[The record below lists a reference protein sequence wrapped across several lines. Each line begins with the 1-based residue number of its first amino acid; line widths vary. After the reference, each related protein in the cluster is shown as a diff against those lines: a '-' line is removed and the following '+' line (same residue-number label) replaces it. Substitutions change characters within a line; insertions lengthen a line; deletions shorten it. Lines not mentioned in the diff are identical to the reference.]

1 MGCPIDWTHFNS
13 WKAYAANTAGTGYR
27 KNVYICREGTDWYDG
42 SILRQDGLV
51 IDRYCTATNYLEMGN
66 VTAAS
71 LTLTISAPPN
81 DISSWAVGQE
91 LEVQVDIFERTD
103 PSDPE
108 DGGSGTAF
116 MGYFI
121 IDSISERSGTYTIEA
136 LDRMILL
143 DTPMDWTGVN
153 PASITSVL
161 SKIETDYGI
170 TIATDVTTLPNYTQ
184 AFADT
189 PALTARQVISAIAE
203 VMGCC
208 AYFDWNG
215 ELRFQWY
222 EPVLDG
228 SSNVVALTDEI
239 TFNSHTD
246 PIQGIYELTDV
257 GIGDPGDAK
266 TETTPQAY
274 YTEVKYNIIGNP
286 LVESIRNSGGSVSG
300 IATNIKNARYNISTP
315 AEEID
320 FCNGE
325 YEVLPFPYIWP
336 LDTLQIDVTAS
347 YAPITHVTYR
357 LNANMTLKSEV
368 DPRVA
373 DYSSTFSN
381 AQQTVINQMQN
392 DTDAINKHFFY
403 ANATGAHITTVEN
416 DPDSGNNVLI
426 DSSGVYI
433 RENTDVLAEFTAT
446 DARIGEASSAHA
458 DISTSGLQVYESD
471 GTTLIANL
479 GYGPG
484 KDSGGGT
491 TNAPYYTLG
500 ARTGAIGNYS
510 VAEGKD
516 TTASGYVAHA
526 EGYNTTATSYAHA
539 EGSST
544 TASAWDSHSEGTGT
558 TASGQGSHA
567 EGERS
572 EASGLFS
579 HAQNEWTIA
588 ASRYQTTIGKFNVA
602 DSADTYALIIGNGSS
617 NSSRSNAL
625 TVDWNGGVSC
635 SEIKTNNYL
644 RFTSANNPNYQY
656 GYIVAV
662 DGDANGSVL
671 LIRPGAS
678 LIAGGGEYA
687 SNRWGVGDISVTNEQ
702 TFLGADSA
710 VYIESNGG
718 TIANRKTWTFYNG
731 DITAPN
737 GTVYETKYKTETVT
751 ATALYGF
758 GYTSATNGT
767 MYLDVMLPK
776 KINTGSTVSVSAI
789 TAGIRGVNGLVCA
802 NSTNVLSN
810 VSSSTAANSGCLRL
824 TLTGM
829 TTNFAA
835 NTPVHI
841 YVNSITFTV
850 S

>member
-13 WKAYAANTAGTGYR
+13 WKAYTANKAGTGYR

-108 DGGSGTAF
+108 DGGAGTAF

-143 DTPMDWTGVN
+143 DTPMDWTGLN

-161 SKIETDYGI
+161 SKIETDYSI

-184 AFADT
+184 SFADT
-189 PALTARQVISAIAE
+189 PALTARQVLSAIAE

-228 SSNVVALTDEI
+228 SSNVVAITDEI

-381 AQQTVINQMQN
+381 AQQTVINQM
-392 DTDAINKHFFY
+392 DAATEAINKHFFY

-426 DSSGVYI
+426 DSTGLYLRDNTDELASFTSDGATFDPSGHQKLRIVNSDVHGSQVMANADASGLADLTLVSDDKSKTVDGAECGMGLHMAEGVATLYSISRDTSGLSVYGQYQLEEEVLNATGDSTDGWDVTISDRLHVSGVYGQ
-433 RENTDVLAEFTAT
+433 
-446 DARIGEASSAHA
+446 DAGSLLVDGDIKTPSKVKLVSSNN
-458 DISTSGLQVYESD
+458 ES
-471 GTTLIANL
+471 
-479 GYGPG
+479 Y
-484 KDSGGGT
+484 
-491 TNAPYYTLG
+491 
-500 ARTGAIGNYS
+500 
-510 VAEGKD
+510 
-516 TTASGYVAHA
+516 
-526 EGYNTTATSYAHA
+526 
-539 EGSST
+539 
-544 TASAWDSHSEGTGT
+544 
-558 TASGQGSHA
+558 
-567 EGERS
+567 
-572 EASGLFS
+572 
-579 HAQNEWTIA
+579 
-588 ASRYQTTIGKFNVA
+588 
-602 DSADTYALIIGNGSS
+602 NGS
-617 NSSRSNAL
+617 
-625 TVDWNGGVSC
+625 
-635 SEIKTNNYL
+635 
-644 RFTSANNPNYQY
+644 
-656 GYIVAV
+656 YIQAV
-662 DGDANGSVL
+662 DGDSNGSVVL
-671 LIRPGAS
+671 VRPGAS

-702 TFLGADSA
+702 AYLGADSA
-710 VYIESNGG
+710 VYIESNGA
-718 TIANRKTWTFYNG
+718 TIANRKTWTFFNG
-731 DITAPN
+731 NITTPTGGLINGVDITTRGPKI
-737 GTVYETKYKTETVT
+737 TDPT
-751 ATALYGF
+751 ATTSNTSIASGTSWTNFTSFSLPAGTHIVEVVARFASNASGRRALNLSDSSGGSYYPYLFSQDNRAAVDGN
-758 GYTSATNGT
+758 YTFCH
-767 MYLDVMLPK
+767 
-776 KINTGSTVSVSAI
+776 INTVIHVAAAKTLYI
-789 TAGIRGVNGLVCA
+789 
-802 NSTNVLSN
+802 NV
-810 VSSSTAANSGCLRL
+810 AQNSGSAL
-824 TLTGM
+824 TT
-829 TTNFAA
+829 
-835 NTPVHI
+835 
-841 YVNSITFTV
+841 YVSYQYTKIGD
-850 S
+850 